1 MKIWHIFE
9 IVGVMGAIGGI
20 TNCAIAGEFAW
31 PKYDAGIW
39 RPGLFGNIMIGIIA
53 AVVVFAANGP
63 LASIDIL
70 QPLPS
75 DLHLSVSQL
84 FSSIVV
90 GLGGGNI
97 LTQVAQK
104 QAERMAKDTL
114 ASLLTKK

>member
-1 MKIWHIFE
+1 MNIWHIFG

-31 PKYDAGIW
+31 PKSDAGIW
-39 RPGLFGNIMIGIIA
+39 RPGWVGNVLIGIIA
-53 AVVVFAANGP
+53 ALVVFAANGP
-63 LASIDIL
+63 LASIDIFKP
-70 QPLPS
+70 QTS

-97 LTQVAQK
+97 LTQAAQK
-104 QAERMAKDTL
+104 QAERFAKDTL
-114 ASLLTKK
+114 ASLLAKT